1 MRLPPGRN
9 QWLDVRRRA
18 RHYIRLAEI
27 AVVGQQR
34 FGPAKLFRQSIDLL
48 QHRRDLLLVVGRL
61 NHVRRDHHGDHQFH
75 GHFLGQETPQLSPR
89 PRKARRKPT

>member
-61 NHVRRDHHGDHQFH
+61 NHVRRDHQKAFGRHHGVI
-75 GHFLGQETPQLSPR
+75 GVCSR
-89 PRKARRKPT
+89 PPTAATRRK